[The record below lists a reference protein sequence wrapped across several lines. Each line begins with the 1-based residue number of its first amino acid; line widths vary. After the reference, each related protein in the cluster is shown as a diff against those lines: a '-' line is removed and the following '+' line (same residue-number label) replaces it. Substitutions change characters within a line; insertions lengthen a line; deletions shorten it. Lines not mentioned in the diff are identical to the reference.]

1 MQEEA
6 DALKKRFTKVNR
18 AKFARDFGVKGG
30 QAAIYQH
37 INGIRPINLDAAKAY
52 AQGFGCSLEEISPR
66 LAQQVAS
73 VAAVQSNNA
82 QAVEAPSKPWPFQE
96 WINIA
101 RIENLSREDLI
112 FVAGK
117 LDAAI
122 QERENERTREKGAA

>member
-6 DALKKRFTKVNR
+6 DALKERFATVNR

-37 INGIRPINLDAAKAY
+37 INAIRPINLDAAKAY
-52 AQGFGCSLEEISPR
+52 AQGFGCSLAEISPR
-66 LAQQVAS
+66 LAQQVAAA
-73 VAAVQSNNA
+73 AAVQGNTSPKKSESTKA
-82 QAVEAPSKPWPFQE
+82 WPFQE
-96 WINIA
+96 WVDIN
-101 RIENLSREDLI
+101 RVEGLSRDDLI

-122 QERENERTREKGAA
+122 QEREAIRSQEKGAA